1 MAQVQLVGVSK
12 RFGSTI
18 AVQALDLDIADGEF
32 FTLLG
37 GSGCGKSTTLHLI
50 AGLETPSSGHI
61 LFDSEEV
68 TARSP
73 RERNVAVV
81 FQNYALYPH
90 KTVAGNLAFPLLIG
104 GRVPKAEIEAQVR
117 EMARLLRIEDLLERK
132 PRELSGGQQQR
143 VALGRALIRRP
154 QVFLLD
160 EPLSNLDARL
170 RVTLR
175 REIKTLHQAVRTTL
189 IYVTHDQEEAMVLS
203 DRIAVMHAGRV
214 RQCGSPREIYHT
226 PADLTVAE
234 LVGSPPLNC
243 LDVEVREQRFAL
255 PGGGELAIPPAQAE
269 RFANLPRRMRLGIRP
284 EHVQVTSSSGL
295 GRGRVQQVEHLG
307 KETYVFLECEE
318 YGLTM
323 RAAADCVLQPG
334 QVVDWTWRWEHVLCF
349 DPHDGRNLHYVSRSG
364 VQGPKVSF

>member
-1 MAQVQLVGVSK
+1 MARVQLAGVSK
-12 RFGSTI
+12 CFGSIT

-37 GSGCGKSTTLHLI
+37 GSGCGKSTTLHLV
-50 AGLETPSSGHI
+50 AGLEAPSSGHI
-61 LFDSEEV
+61 LFDGQEV
-68 TARSP
+68 SALSP

-81 FQNYALYPH
+81 FQSYALYPH

-104 GRVPKAEIEAQVR
+104 RVPKAEIDARVR
-117 EMARLLRIEDLLERK
+117 ETARLLRIEDLLERK

-175 REIKTLHQAVRTTL
+175 HEIKALHQAIRTTL

-214 RQCGSPREIYHT
+214 RQCAPPREIYHT

-234 LVGSPPLNC
+234 LVGSPSINC
-243 LDVEVREQRFAL
+243 LDVEVRENRIAL
-255 PGGGELAIPPAQAE
+255 PGGRELAFPPGQAE
-269 RFANLPRRMRLGIRP
+269 RFAKVPRRVRLGIRP
-284 EHVQVTSSSGL
+284 DHVQVTFGFGL
-295 GRGRVQQVEHLG
+295 GRGKVQQVEHLG
-307 KETYVFLECEE
+307 KETYVFLECRG
-318 YGLTM
+318 YALT
-323 RAAADCVLQPG
+323 AQAGADCVLQPG

-349 DPHDGRNLHYVSRSG
+349 DPRDGRNLHCVSRS
-364 VQGPKVSF
+364 

>member
-12 RFGSTI
+12 HFGSTI

-50 AGLETPSSGHI
+50 AGLETPSSGQI
-61 LFDSEEV
+61 LFDGEEV
-68 TARSP
+68 TALSP

-81 FQNYALYPH
+81 FQSYALYPH

-104 GRVPKAEIEAQVR
+104 RMPKAEIDARVR
-117 EMARLLRIEDLLERK
+117 EVARLLRIEDLLERK

-175 REIKTLHQAVRTTL
+175 YEIKALHQAIRTTL

-203 DRIAVMHAGRV
+203 DRIAVMQTGRV
-214 RQCGSPREIYHT
+214 RQCASPREIYHI

-234 LVGSPPLNC
+234 LVGSPSINC
-243 LDVEVREQRFAL
+243 LEAEVREKRLAL
-255 PGGGELAIPPAQAE
+255 PGGGELAIPPGQAE
-269 RFANLPRRMRLGIRP
+269 RFANVPKRVRLGIRP
-284 EHVQVTSSSGL
+284 EHVKVTSSSAL
-295 GRGRVQQVEHLG
+295 GSGRVQQVEHLG
-307 KETYVFLECEE
+307 KETYVFLECEG
-318 YGLTM
+318 YALTA
-323 RAAADCVLQPG
+323 RAGADCVLQPG
-334 QVVDWTWRWEHVLCF
+334 QVVGWTWQWEHVLCF
-349 DPHDGRNLHYVSRSG
+349 DPHDGRNLHCVPG
-364 VQGPKVSF
+364 G